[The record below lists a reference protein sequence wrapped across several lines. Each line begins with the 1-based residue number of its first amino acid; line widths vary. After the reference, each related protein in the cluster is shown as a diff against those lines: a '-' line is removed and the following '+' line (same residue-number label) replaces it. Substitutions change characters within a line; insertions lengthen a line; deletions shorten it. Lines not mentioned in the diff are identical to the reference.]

1 MSTNPV
7 ESHTL
12 PVEAHHLPFFI
23 LLPFHHAVVTLFA
36 LATLLFTGCISS
48 DAQHDAVGQK
58 KSYALEA
65 STPRTSLPTPRFSP
79 LKILSF
85 KSQPPF
91 EANNLIV
98 RRANGETVMDYY
110 TTWIAAPHELIRVQT
125 MSYLRKTGL
134 FKAVYDSNSGSL
146 AQTGLE
152 GTVEQI
158 LLDCHTETPTAVITL
173 RFTII
178 DETTSDFTVLWSM
191 ETTGRAKVE
200 SGPLSIID
208 AFDKALTKALEQMTH
223 ELEKSSFL
231 QKK

>member
-1 MSTNPV
+1 MTFSASANLTPNKEKNMSANPAK
-7 ESHTL
+7 SYTS
-12 PVEAHHLPFFI
+12 PT
-23 LLPFHHAVVTLFA
+23 VVTLFA
-36 LATLLFTGCISS
+36 LTTLLLAGCISS

-65 STPRTSLPTPRFSP
+65 AIPRTTIPTPCFGP

-134 FKAVYDSNSGSL
+134 FKAVYDSTSGSR

-158 LLDCHTETPTAVITL
+158 LLDCHAENPTALITL

-178 DETTSDFTVLWSM
+178 DETTPDFTVLWST
-191 ETTGRAKVE
+191 ETTGRSKVE
-200 SGPLSIID
+200 AGPLAIID
-208 AFDKALTKALEQMTH
+208 AFDKALSKALEQMTH
-223 ELEKSSFL
+223 ELEKSSFQ